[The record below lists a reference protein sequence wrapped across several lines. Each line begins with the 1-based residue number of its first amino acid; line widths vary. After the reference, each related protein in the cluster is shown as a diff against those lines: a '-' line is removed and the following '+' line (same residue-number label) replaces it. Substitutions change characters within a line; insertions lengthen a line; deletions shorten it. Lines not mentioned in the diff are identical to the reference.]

1 MSTNGRIVCKGD
13 GSSHGGTVTTTNLP
27 DNNFT
32 VSNTLLP
39 AVQGAQHNCPIPGHG
54 TTSITAITV
63 KSFVGQKSQRTYNG
77 GGELFGVA
85 SFGGL
90 PEGTP
95 ADQGILI
102 LTYGATAGC
111 GAIIEPP
118 DRGLYVEEI
127 P

>member
-27 DNNFT
+27 DNNFI
-32 VSNTLLP
+32 VDSTLYP
-39 AVQGAQHNCPIPGHG
+39 AVQGANHSCPILGHG
-54 TTSITAITV
+54 NTPITAITTR
-63 KSFVGQKSQRTYNG
+63 SFVGQKSPKTYNG
-77 GGELFGVA
+77 GGVMFGTA

-90 PEGTP
+90 PEGTK

-111 GAIIEPP
+111 GAIIQPP
-118 DRGLYVEEI
+118 DRGIYVEEI
-127 P
+127 F